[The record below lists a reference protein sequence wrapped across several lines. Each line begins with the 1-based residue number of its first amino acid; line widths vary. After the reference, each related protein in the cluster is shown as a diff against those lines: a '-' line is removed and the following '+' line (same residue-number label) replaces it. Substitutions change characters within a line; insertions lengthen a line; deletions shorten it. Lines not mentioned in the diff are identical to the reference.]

1 MEIEISSDDNIQTV
15 SGVDKVKPKRNP
27 ESSDSEG
34 HCKKQENIRKF
45 RKKIYKKP
53 ENSKD
58 FFDFNS
64 EFIKIKPKIST
75 EISTEISTQ
84 VAQKSLKQADASI
97 ELQSQKEE
105 DGTITPPPLVF
116 KQEKEELKQV
126 LKRIKNLEKKSTPKQ
141 FTEKKQEL
149 EISVKVSDNTQEIL
163 QDRVRKNFQN
173 LYAKLKVLK
182 GEDVLL
188 FYKSNR
194 IYPSATVESVIKLFK
209 IENVQEIL
217 EFHVSSKNL
226 KSSPLSQK
234 NENQSQEMDGINIKI
249 QDQNGLQLKLSCK
262 ETTEIKT
269 ILKKW
274 AQEFKKDLK
283 SFKLKSQG
291 EILKENDCLGDAD
304 VEDGDVLE
312 IFYV

>member
-1 MEIEISSDDNIQTV
+1 MEISSEET
-15 SGVDKVKPKRNP
+15 KKRNP
-27 ESSDSEG
+27 DSSSESEG
-34 HCKKQENIRKF
+34 HSKKQENIKKF

-75 EISTEISTQ
+75 EISHKEY
-84 VAQKSLKQADASI
+84 VAQKPAQEKIQVQVCA
-97 ELQSQKEE
+97 EPQKE

-116 KQEKEELKQV
+116 RQEKEELKQV
-126 LKRIKNLEKKSTPKQ
+126 LKRIKSLEKKSTPKT
-141 FTEKKQEL
+141 FTEKKKEL
-149 EISVKVSDNTQEIL
+149 EISVKVFDKNQEIL
-163 QDRVRKNFQN
+163 QDTVRKNFQN
-173 LYAKLKVLK
+173 LNAKLKALK
-182 GEDVLL
+182 GQDVLL
-188 FYKSNR
+188 FYKNNR

-209 IENVQEIL
+209 IENVQEVL
-217 EFHVSSKNL
+217 EFQVSSRNSKDL

-234 NENQSQEMDGINIKI
+234 DENQSQGIDGINVKI

-262 ETTEIKT
+262 ETTEIQL

-274 AQEFKKDLK
+274 AQEFQKDLK
-283 SFKLKSQG
+283 SLKLKSQG
-291 EILKENDCLGDAD
+291 EILKDNDCLGDAD